1 MTKTS
6 GYDLYHSDE
15 VLRNNKDKRKA
26 FYSMYHE
33 FLEEPDKYRGLLK
46 EITPIFES
54 VKDIVSRVYIQIAQ
68 INLFFAQTL
77 TIKCGID
84 LLKNNSEQELSTIQQ
99 LAVITALRKFLT
111 TTETP
116 DAGRIL
122 KETPIMEIV
131 A

>member
-6 GYDLYHSDE
+6 TDDLYHSDE
-15 VLRNNKDKRKA
+15 ALRNNKDKRKA

-68 INLFFAQTL
+68 INLFFA
-77 TIKCGID
+77 
-84 LLKNNSEQELSTIQQ
+84 
-99 LAVITALRKFLT
+99 
-111 TTETP
+111 
-116 DAGRIL
+116 
-122 KETPIMEIV
+122 
-131 A
+131 